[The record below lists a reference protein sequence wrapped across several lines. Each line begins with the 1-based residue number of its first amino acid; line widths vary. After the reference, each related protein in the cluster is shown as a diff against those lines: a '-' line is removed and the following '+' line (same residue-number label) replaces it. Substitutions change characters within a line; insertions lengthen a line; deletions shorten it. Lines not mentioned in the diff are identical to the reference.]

1 MSPTLLITMAV
12 FVGVAALVAALSMFL
27 RSPKEQAVH
36 DRLEMLTGAAPK
48 KQPQRHTVLA
58 EPLDDRPSWFE
69 TYLARL
75 FDIELLLEQAAS
87 PLTVTQFMLVTAGM
101 AFGGT
106 VIALVGRAPFV
117 LVPAATVVAAAVP
130 LVWVRM
136 RRRKRFKHFGSQM
149 PDAMEL
155 LARALRSGHSL
166 ASGFH
171 LVATEMSE
179 PIAREFHRAYE
190 EQNLGLSLDDALDGM
205 VERVPN
211 LDLKFFATAV
221 VLQRQTGGDLSEILE
236 KIGHLVRERFRIWGQ
251 IQALT
256 GEGRLSGVVLLALPP
271 LLLGVTYYLNPDYIS
286 LLFTDPMGRKMLAG
300 AAVMQVAGAVVIK
313 KIINIKV

>member
-27 RSPKEQAVH
+27 RSPNEQAVH

-179 PIAREFHRAYE
+179 PIAGEFHRAYE